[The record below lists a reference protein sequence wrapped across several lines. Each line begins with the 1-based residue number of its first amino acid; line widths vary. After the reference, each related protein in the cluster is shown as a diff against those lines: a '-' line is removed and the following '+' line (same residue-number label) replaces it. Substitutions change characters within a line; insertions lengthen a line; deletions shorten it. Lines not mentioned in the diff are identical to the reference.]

1 MNKISLSLTSHPL
14 LTQRDETD
22 EEIFCGLNNRHGICK
37 NSNETCFCLHR
48 IKVKLN
54 STVEIVFI
62 DDSEGT

>member
-1 MNKISLSLTSHPL
+1 MNSISLSLTSHPL

-22 EEIFCGLNNRHGICK
+22 EDIFCDLNNRHGICK
-37 NSNETCFCLHR
+37 NANETCFCLHR